1 MSRILVIYSGNIK
14 QKQTKTGKE
23 QKRCVPEWG
32 GGGQWLFFL
41 AELLEMSIK
50 SPNEEV
56 TSWVCKFGAQ
66 KEDKIKDIYLG
77 FFMLLIIF
85 KVTGLDQ
92 VSALLQDKIQTP

>member
-1 MSRILVIYSGNIK
+1 MEKRSKN
-14 QKQTKTGKE
+14 KE
-23 QKRCVPEWG
+23 KVERNRKDVAQRG